1 MIKYSLLLTSLAI
14 CIMSCHKTPQKK
26 TVYYYKALDDDK
38 IVAYEERIYM
48 FSADTI
54 KENIIVYHVNGDI
67 RGKSKNTYIKVT
79 SGLDVYVNGRT
90 QPYLRFLKNNP
101 CTLYEHPMKY
111 SIENCYL
118 GRLDY
123 KDYKGV
129 IEFKYNEKLPGGL
142 LMTVYLDNDYALID
156 KTKIVSIGVYD
167 QLIRTN
173 KSSVPERVRN
183 SHP

>member
-1 MIKYSLLLTSLAI
+1 
-14 CIMSCHKTPQKK
+14 
-26 TVYYYKALDDDK
+26 
-38 IVAYEERIYM
+38 
-48 FSADTI
+48 
-54 KENIIVYHVNGDI
+54 
-67 RGKSKNTYIKVT
+67 
-79 SGLDVYVNGRT
+79 
-90 QPYLRFLKNNP
+90 
-101 CTLYEHPMKY
+101 MKY